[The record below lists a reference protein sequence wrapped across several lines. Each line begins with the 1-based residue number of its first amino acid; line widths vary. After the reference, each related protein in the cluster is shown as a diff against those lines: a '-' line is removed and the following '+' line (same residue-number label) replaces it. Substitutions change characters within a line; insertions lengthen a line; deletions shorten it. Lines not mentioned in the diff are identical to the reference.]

1 MALQELAER
10 TADGITVRLWWE
22 SDTDEVT
29 VTYVDERK
37 GESFTLYPPKEK
49 AMDAF
54 THPNAY
60 PEGAREPRRSAE
72 PRPQAVIF

>member
-10 TADGITVRLWWE
+10 SGNGITVRLWWE

-29 VTYVDERK
+29 VTYLDDRT
-37 GESFTLYPPKEK
+37 GESFTLCPARAQ

-54 THPNAY
+54 EHPNAY
-60 PEGAREPRRSAE
+60 PESARRPRRAAE
-72 PRPQAVIF
+72 ARPQAVIF